1 MRTRHLVPALS
12 AAMLVLLGIARA
24 DRDPIE
30 ERIAANKPVHHWQ
43 FPAREL
49 VTAGAVAKIPGPDS
63 SLYPTFPAETRAIR
77 FSPGSYLRHPA
88 TSKDPAYRFANGD
101 TITIEAWVQCDQI
114 GNGDNQYII
123 GKGRTHQDGFP
134 KDNQN
139 WALRLRGKE
148 GRAKLSFLF
157 RSDDEEGNGGEYHRW
172 TSQGGFRP
180 GNRWHH
186 LAVTYQFGDSS
197 SIRAWVDG
205 KISQGSWDLGGAT
218 RRPPV
223 VDRSEVWIG
232 SSLGGSHANTLHGAV
247 ASIALYRH
255 AVEGFEQA
263 FAAIL
268 NAPPRKIAPAPPG
281 RVSVEM
287 FQADSGR
294 KEWPEILDLPLRTLD
309 AECFALFRLPP
320 TYGSTGARREQ
331 SGVYFLRL
339 AATLQL
345 PAGEHTL
352 LLRAPGMA
360 RLTIGEEEVALLG
373 PARIVRDAHGSLRE
387 RPERPYLRPRM
398 GTSEREV
405 SYHSDGKAKTVLL
418 EALLGD
424 SGGKI
429 QVGELLLAAKL
440 GGASQWVLPS
450 PGPAEIPFTPLAVEA
465 YKQRERTHQD
475 GLNTSLRRELASRTA
490 QDWNQRHDQAK
501 AFIKTLPPLRE
512 PQVESR
518 SKNKSESAN
527 ESDNAIDRYLHAK
540 IQLAASRNDRP
551 RSHFQ
556 NHIFPLLEEHCFRC
570 HGRKKKGGLRLD
582 SRPAALAGGD
592 SGPALVPHQPGE
604 SDLLTRVSSRDQDL
618 RMPPKGERLTTEQ
631 QEALKHWI
639 EEGAPWEDPAV
650 EVHIPKELEELA
662 FLRRLYLDTVGVF
675 PSPDEVRDYLSQS
688 SPLKRAQLIDRL
700 LTDPRHAD
708 HWVSYWQDV
717 LAENPRLVKP
727 TLNNTGPFRYW
738 IHEALRDNKPFDR
751 FVTELVTFA
760 GGTYSGGAGG
770 FRLATQNDV
779 PMAAKAHVI
788 GTAFLGLE
796 MKCARCHDA
805 PFHSLGQKDLFSV
818 AAMLKGSALKVP
830 KTSTVPKEFFAS
842 LHSRESRI
850 KVTLDPNS
858 PVKPA
863 WPFPNLAPIL
873 EADPSF
879 SSPAERLAYQLTR
892 PENRRF
898 ARVIV
903 NRIWKRYFGQGFVE
917 PADDWENNVPSHPDL
932 LDYLARDFVSHNYD
946 LHRLSRLILN
956 SESYRRISLSNPVQA
971 ASSRFFAAPLRRR
984 LSAEQLVD
992 SLFAATGTP
1001 LFAEEL
1007 TLDVDGIYPNKNFL
1021 NMGHPR
1027 RAWEFISLS
1036 TERDRPSLTLP
1047 LAQSIV
1053 SFMEAY
1059 GWRSNRTEPLTDR
1072 TTDPNVLQA
1081 GMIAN
1086 SLLATWW
1093 TRLSDHSDLT
1103 RLAIDAQSPTELVDS
1118 LYLRLLTRKPSEIE
1132 RKTLLALLAPDFHA
1146 RLPKS
1151 TARFEKA
1158 LYVPE
1163 VRDISWR
1170 NHLNP
1175 EANQLA
1181 AEHESKALLGP
1192 PPTKFLTPT
1201 WRPLL
1206 EDAVWAILNSP
1217 EMQFTP

>member
-1 MRTRHLVPALS
+1 
-12 AAMLVLLGIARA
+12 MLALLGIARA

-30 ERIAANKPVHHWQ
+30 ERIAANQPVHHWQ

-49 VTAGAVAKIPGPDS
+49 VTAGAVDKIPGPDS
-63 SLYPTFPAETRAIR
+63 RLYPIFPDETRAMR

-88 TSKDPAYRFANGD
+88 TSEDPAYCFANGD
-101 TITIEAWVQCDQI
+101 AITIEAWVQCDQI
-114 GNGDNQYII
+114 GSGDNQYII
-123 GKGRTHQDGFP
+123 GKGRTHQNGLP

-148 GRAKLSFLF
+148 GRARLSFLF
-157 RSDDEEGNGGEYHRW
+157 RSEDEEGNSGAYHRW
-172 TSQGGFRP
+172 TSQRGFRP

-186 LAVTYQFGDSS
+186 LAVTYQFGDPS
-197 SIRAWVDG
+197 SIRSWVDG
-205 KISQGSWDLGGAT
+205 KISEGNWDLGGAT
-218 RRPPV
+218 GRPPV
-223 VDRSEVWIG
+223 VDQSEVWIG
-232 SSLGGSHANTLHGAV
+232 SALGGSHANTLHGAV

-263 FAAIL
+263 FTAIP
-268 NAPPRKIAPAPPG
+268 NASRRKIAPAPPG

-294 KEWPEILDLPLRTLD
+294 KDWPEILDPPLRTLD

-320 TYGSTGARREQ
+320 TYGETGERREQ
-331 SGVYFLRL
+331 SGVYFIRL
-339 AATLQL
+339 AANLQL

-360 RLTIGEEEVALLG
+360 RLTIGEVEVALLG
-373 PARIVRDAHGSLRE
+373 PAHIVRDAHGTLRK

-398 GTSEREV
+398 GISEREV
-405 SYHSDGKAKTVLL
+405 SYHSDGRAKTVLL
-418 EALLGD
+418 EALVGD

-450 PGPAEIPFTPLAVEA
+450 PGPAEILFTPLAVET

-475 GLNTSLRRELASRTA
+475 ELNTSLRRELASRTA
-490 QDWNQRHDQAK
+490 QDWKQRHDQAR

-518 SKNKSESAN
+518 SERASG
-527 ESDNAIDRYLHAK
+527 SDNAIDRFLQAK
-540 IQLAASRNDRP
+540 INSAATRNAQP
-551 RSHFQ
+551 KSHFQ
-556 NHIFPLLEEHCFRC
+556 SRVYPLLEEHCFRC

-582 SRPAALAGGD
+582 SRPAVLAGGD

-618 RMPPKGERLTTEQ
+618 RMPPKGERLTREQ
-631 QEALKHWI
+631 QASLKQWI

-650 EVHIPKELEELA
+650 EVQMPEELDELA

-675 PSPDEVRDYLSQS
+675 PSPDEVRAYLSQS
-688 SPLKRAQLIDRL
+688 SPQKRAQLIDRL

-738 IHEALRDNKPFDR
+738 VHEALSDNKPFDR
-751 FVTELVTFA
+751 FVTELVTFT
-760 GGTYSGGAGG
+760 GGSYSGGAGG

-805 PFHSLGQKDLFSV
+805 PFHSLEQKDLFSI

-830 KTSTVPKEFFAS
+830 KTSTVPKEFFAR

-863 WPFPNLAPIL
+863 WPFPNLAPTL

-879 SSPAERLAYQLTR
+879 PSSAEHLAYQLTR

-917 PADDWENNVPSHPDL
+917 PADDWDNNEPSHPDL
-932 LDYLARDFVSHNYD
+932 LEYLARDFVTNNYD

-956 SESYRRISLSNPVQA
+956 SASYRRISISNPAKA

-1021 NMGHPR
+1021 NMGRPR

-1059 GWRSNRTEPLTDR
+1059 GWRSNRAEPLTDR
-1072 TTDPNVLQA
+1072 TTEPNVLQA

-1093 TRLSDHSDLT
+1093 TRLSDHSELT
-1103 RLAIDAQSPTELVDS
+1103 RLAIDAQSPTELVDH

-1132 RKTLLALLAPDFHA
+1132 RKALLALLEPGFKS
-1146 RLPKS
+1146 RLTKT
-1151 TARFEKA
+1151 TAQFEKA
-1158 LYVPE
+1158 LFVPE

-1181 AEHESKALLGP
+1181 AENETKALHGP
-1192 PPTKFLTPT
+1192 PPTEFLTPT
-1201 WRPLL
+1201 WRHLL

-1217 EMQFTP
+1217 EMQFIP

>member
-1 MRTRHLVPALS
+1 
-12 AAMLVLLGIARA
+12 
-24 DRDPIE
+24 
-30 ERIAANKPVHHWQ
+30 
-43 FPAREL
+43 
-49 VTAGAVAKIPGPDS
+49 
-63 SLYPTFPAETRAIR
+63 
-77 FSPGSYLRHPA
+77 
-88 TSKDPAYRFANGD
+88 
-101 TITIEAWVQCDQI
+101 
-114 GNGDNQYII
+114 
-123 GKGRTHQDGFP
+123 
-134 KDNQN
+134 
-139 WALRLRGKE
+139 
-148 GRAKLSFLF
+148 
-157 RSDDEEGNGGEYHRW
+157 
-172 TSQGGFRP
+172 
-180 GNRWHH
+180 
-186 LAVTYQFGDSS
+186 
-197 SIRAWVDG
+197 
-205 KISQGSWDLGGAT
+205 
-218 RRPPV
+218 
-223 VDRSEVWIG
+223 
-232 SSLGGSHANTLHGAV
+232 
-247 ASIALYRH
+247 
-255 AVEGFEQA
+255 
-263 FAAIL
+263 
-268 NAPPRKIAPAPPG
+268 
-281 RVSVEM
+281 
-287 FQADSGR
+287 
-294 KEWPEILDLPLRTLD
+294 
-309 AECFALFRLPP
+309 
-320 TYGSTGARREQ
+320 
-331 SGVYFLRL
+331 
-339 AATLQL
+339 
-345 PAGEHTL
+345 
-352 LLRAPGMA
+352 
-360 RLTIGEEEVALLG
+360 
-373 PARIVRDAHGSLRE
+373 
-387 RPERPYLRPRM
+387 
-398 GTSEREV
+398 
-405 SYHSDGKAKTVLL
+405 
-418 EALLGD
+418 
-424 SGGKI
+424 
-429 QVGELLLAAKL
+429 
-440 GGASQWVLPS
+440 
-450 PGPAEIPFTPLAVEA
+450 
-465 YKQRERTHQD
+465 
-475 GLNTSLRRELASRTA
+475 
-490 QDWNQRHDQAK
+490 
-501 AFIKTLPPLRE
+501 
-512 PQVESR
+512 
-518 SKNKSESAN
+518 
-527 ESDNAIDRYLHAK
+527 
-540 IQLAASRNDRP
+540 
-551 RSHFQ
+551 
-556 NHIFPLLEEHCFRC
+556 
-570 HGRKKKGGLRLD
+570 
-582 SRPAALAGGD
+582 
-592 SGPALVPHQPGE
+592 
-604 SDLLTRVSSRDQDL
+604 
-618 RMPPKGERLTTEQ
+618 MPPKGERLTTEQ

-675 PSPDEVRDYLSQS
+675 PSPHEVRDYLSQS

-863 WPFPNLAPIL
+863 WPFPNLAPTL

>member
-1 MRTRHLVPALS
+1 MRTRHLVPALN
-12 AAMLVLLGIARA
+12 AAMLALLGIARA
-24 DRDPIE
+24 DHDPIE
-30 ERIAANKPVHHWQ
+30 ERIAANQPVHHWQ

-49 VTAGAVAKIPGPDS
+49 VTAGAVDKIPGPDS
-63 SLYPTFPAETRAIR
+63 RLYPTFSAETRAMR

-88 TSKDPAYRFANGD
+88 ASEDPAYCFANGD
-101 TITIEAWVQCDQI
+101 AITIEAWVKCDQI
-114 GNGDNQYII
+114 GSGDNQYII
-123 GKGRTHQDGFP
+123 GKGRTHQDGLP

-148 GRAKLSFLF
+148 DRARLSFLF
-157 RSDDEEGNGGEYHRW
+157 RSEDEEGNSGAYHRW
-172 TSQGGFRP
+172 TSQRGFRP

-186 LAVTYQFGDSS
+186 LAVTYLFGNPS

-205 KISQGSWDLGGAT
+205 KISEGNWDLGGAT
-218 RRPPV
+218 DRPPV

-232 SSLGGSHANTLHGAV
+232 SALGGSHANTLHGAV

-255 AVEGFEQA
+255 PVEGFEKA
-263 FAAIL
+263 FAAIS
-268 NAPPRKIAPAPPG
+268 NAPRRKIAPAPPG
-281 RVSVEM
+281 RVSVEI

-294 KEWPEILDLPLRTLD
+294 KDWPEILGPPLRTLD
-309 AECFALFRLPP
+309 AECLALFRLPP
-320 TYGSTGARREQ
+320 TYGETGERREQ
-331 SGVYFLRL
+331 SGVYFIRL
-339 AATLQL
+339 AANLQL

-360 RLTIGEEEVALLG
+360 RLTIGEVEVALLG
-373 PARIVRDAHGSLRE
+373 PAHIVRDAHGTLRE

-398 GTSEREV
+398 GTSEREI
-405 SYHSDGKAKTVLL
+405 SYHSDGRDKTVLL
-418 EALLGD
+418 EALVGD

-450 PGPAEIPFTPLAVEA
+450 PGPAEILFTPLAAET

-475 GLNTSLRRELASRTA
+475 ELNTSLRRELASRTA
-490 QDWNQRHDQAK
+490 QDWKQRHDLAR

-512 PQVESR
+512 PQIESR
-518 SKNKSESAN
+518 SESG
-527 ESDNAIDRYLHAK
+527 SDNAIDRFLHAK
-540 IQLAASRNDRP
+540 INSSSTRNTQP
-551 RSHFQ
+551 KTHFQ
-556 NHIFPLLEEHCFRC
+556 SRVYPLLEEHCFRC

-582 SRPAALAGGD
+582 SRPAVLAGGD
-592 SGPALVPHQPGE
+592 SGPALVPHQPSE

-618 RMPPKGERLTTEQ
+618 RMPPRGERLTREQ
-631 QEALKHWI
+631 QASLKQWI

-650 EVHIPKELEELA
+650 EVQMPEELDELA

-675 PSPDEVRDYLSQS
+675 PSPDEVRAYLSQS
-688 SPLKRAQLIDRL
+688 SPQKRAQLIDRL

-738 IHEALRDNKPFDR
+738 IHEALSDNKPFDR

-760 GGTYSGGAGG
+760 GGSYSGGAGG

-805 PFHSLGQKDLFSV
+805 PFHSLEQRDLFSI

-830 KTSTVPKEFFAS
+830 KTSTVPKEFFAR

-858 PVKPA
+858 PVIPA
-863 WPFPNLAPIL
+863 WPFPNLAPTL

-879 SSPAERLAYQLTR
+879 SSSAERLAYQLTR

-917 PADDWENNVPSHPDL
+917 PADDWDNNEPSHPDL
-932 LDYLARDFVSHNYD
+932 LEYLARDFVVNNYD

-956 SESYRRISLSNPVQA
+956 SASYRRISISNPAKA

-992 SLFAATGTP
+992 SLFAATATP

-1059 GWRSNRTEPLTDR
+1059 GWRSNRAEPLTDR
-1072 TTDPNVLQA
+1072 TTEPNVLQA

-1093 TRLSDHSDLT
+1093 TRLSDHSELT
-1103 RLAIDAQSPTELVDS
+1103 RLAIDTQSPTELVDH
-1118 LYLRLLTRKPSEIE
+1118 LYLRLLTRKPSKIE
-1132 RKTLLALLAPDFHA
+1132 RKALLALLEPGFQS
-1146 RLPKS
+1146 RLTKT
-1151 TARFEKA
+1151 TAQFEKA
-1158 LYVPE
+1158 LFVPE

-1181 AEHESKALLGP
+1181 AENETKALHGP
-1192 PPTKFLTPT
+1192 PPTEFLTPT
-1201 WRPLL
+1201 WRHLL

-1217 EMQFTP
+1217 EMQFIP